1 MTGVLFRELAY
12 GRSQPSK
19 SPASCDLKLSL
30 DFGIT
35 HVHVCIHLHRNIY
48 TETLIKIKLSLE
60 TEKRKRMK
68 LKDLGKQE
76 QVTAFFFSSRMLK
89 KFNFRLKKVW
99 QILSIISYQSN
110 RNNVIQK
117 SNVSL

>member
-35 HVHVCIHLHRNIY
+35 HIHGCIHLHRNIY

-60 TEKRKRMK
+60 TEKRKRKK
-68 LKDLGKQE
+68 LKDLGEQE
-76 QVTAFFFSSRMLK
+76 QVTAFFFL
-89 KFNFRLKKVW
+89 FEDVKKV
-99 QILSIISYQSN
+99 QLQ
-110 RNNVIQK
+110 VKK
-117 SNVSL
+117 SMANFKHYFLPI